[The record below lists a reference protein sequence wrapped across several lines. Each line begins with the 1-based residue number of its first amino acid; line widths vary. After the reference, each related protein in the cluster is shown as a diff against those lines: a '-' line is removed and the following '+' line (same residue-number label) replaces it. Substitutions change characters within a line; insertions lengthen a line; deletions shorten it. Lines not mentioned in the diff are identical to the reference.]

1 MKICY
6 PLGWIAFTKITIRLF
21 GLIER
26 DKNPKGRTGI
36 LLNTFIFLFRGM
48 LLAQIIEFL
57 NFAIFGL
64 SQMKIGG
71 NLTLVWLS
79 SSSDKNT
86 KNASMWNAF
95 NTCFLILLKIYQL
108 LNGDLLFLMLCESKL
123 IKQILVPLKW
133 GGKEVSSTLPNVKNW
148 HLEMINN
155 FVFPAHLHLRNFIG
169 SALVQNFV
177 ITCFSF
183 LTWLPK
189 HWCRSGG
196 ANLAT

>member
-1 MKICY
+1 M
-6 PLGWIAFTKITIRLF
+6 F
-21 GLIER
+21 GLIGR

-36 LLNTFIFLFRGM
+36 LLNTFIILFRGT
-48 LLAQIIEFL
+48 LQAQIIEFL
-57 NFAIFGL
+57 NFAIFGQ
-64 SQMKIGG
+64 SQMKIEG

-133 GGKEVSSTLPNVKNW
+133 GGKELKR
-148 HLEMINN
+148 LKKKI
-155 FVFPAHLHLRNFIG
+155 
-169 SALVQNFV
+169 
-177 ITCFSF
+177 
-183 LTWLPK
+183 LPK
-189 HWCRSGG
+189 
-196 ANLAT
+196 NLWSFSRLPTYKHSNNNVFL

>member
-1 MKICY
+1 
-6 PLGWIAFTKITIRLF
+6 
-21 GLIER
+21 
-26 DKNPKGRTGI
+26 
-36 LLNTFIFLFRGM
+36 
-48 LLAQIIEFL
+48 
-57 NFAIFGL
+57 
-64 SQMKIGG
+64 MKIGG

-86 KNASMWNAF
+86 KNTSIWNAF
-95 NTCFLILLKIYQL
+95 NTCFLILLKVYQL

-123 IKQILVPLKW
+123 INQILVPLKS
-133 GGKEVSSTLPNVKNW
+133 GGKEVSSTSPNVKNW
-148 HLEMINN
+148 NLEVINN

-169 SALVQNFV
+169 SVLVQNFV

-196 ANLAT
+196 ANLVT